1 MAKRGHKP
9 GVPRPDQVPS
19 MTPEEN
25 ASMITGMF
33 GLAKQPRC
41 DMTDPDAVAER
52 YDWYIEYCVVNG
64 LRPSVASMALAF
76 GYERTYLLRMK
87 DGVIKSIPEASCNTL
102 KRAWDMLTALME
114 EYMLTGKI
122 NPVPG
127 IFLLKNNH
135 GYRDQT
141 ETVVVKKDPYESGDP
156 EEIAR
161 RYLSGMAPALDA
173 PQETAPEKPV
183 VETVV
188 VDQSG
193 TVE

>member
-1 MAKRGHKP
+1 MGHRK
-9 GVPRPDQVPS
+9 GDPRPDEQVS
-19 MTPEEN
+19 LTVEEN
-25 ASMITGMF
+25 ANILTRMY

-41 DMTDPDAVAER
+41 DMSDPEAVADR
-52 YDWYIEYCVVNG
+52 YDWYVDYCIENG
-64 LRPSVASMALAF
+64 LRPSVASLALAY
-76 GYERTYLLRMK
+76 GYERTHLLKIK
-87 DGVIKSIPEASCNTL
+87 DGGVKSVPEASANTL

-114 EYMLTGKI
+114 EYMMTGKI

-135 GYRDQT
+135 GYKDQT
-141 ETVVVKKDPYESGDP
+141 ETVVVKKDPYETGDP

-161 RYLSGMAPALDA
+161 RYLAGMAPAIDA
-173 PQETAPEKPV
+173 PKEEVQDKPV

-188 VDQSG
+188 IDQTG

>member
-1 MAKRGHKP
+1 MGHRK
-9 GVPRPDQVPS
+9 GDPRPDQQIQL
-19 MTPEEN
+19 TPEEN
-25 ASMITGMF
+25 ADILTRMY
-33 GLAKQPRC
+33 GLAKQPKC
-41 DMTDPDAVAER
+41 DMSDPDAVADR
-52 YDWYIEYCVVNG
+52 YDWYVDYCISHG
-64 LRPSVASMALAF
+64 LRPSVASMALAY
-76 GYERTYLLRMK
+76 GYDRVTLLRMK
-87 DGVIKSIPEASCNTL
+87 DGVIKSVPEASCNTL

-135 GYRDQT
+135 GYKDQT
-141 ETVVVKKDPYESGDP
+141 ETVVVKQDPYESGDP

-161 RYLSGMAPALDA
+161 KYLSGMAPCIDA
-173 PQETAPEKPV
+173 PQEIARTDAPI

-188 VDQSG
+188 IDQTG

>member
-1 MAKRGHKP
+1 MGHRK
-9 GVPRPDQVPS
+9 GDPRPDERIS
-19 MTPEEN
+19 LTPEEN
-25 ASMITGMF
+25 ASMIAAMH

-41 DMTDPDAVAER
+41 NMSDPNAVADR
-52 YDWYIEYCVVNG
+52 YDWYVDYCIANG
-64 LRPSVASMALAF
+64 VRPSVASLALAY
-76 GYERTYLLRMK
+76 GYERTHLLRIK
-87 DGVIKSIPEASCNTL
+87 DGLVKSVPEESCNTL

-122 NPVPG
+122 NPIPG

-135 GYRDQT
+135 GYKEQS
-141 ETVVVKKDPYESGDP
+141 ETVVIKKDPYETGNP

-161 RYLSGMAPALDA
+161 RYLSGMAPGLDA
-173 PQETAPEKPV
+173 PADSVQADRPI

-188 VDQSG
+188 IDQTG